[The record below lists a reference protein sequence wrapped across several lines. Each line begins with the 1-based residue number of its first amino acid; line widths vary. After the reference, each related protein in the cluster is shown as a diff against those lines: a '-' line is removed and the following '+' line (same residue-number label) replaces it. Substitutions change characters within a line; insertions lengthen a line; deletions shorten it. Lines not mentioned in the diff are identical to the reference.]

1 MNKIVLHRFVKK
13 KFALDFIGLT
23 KSLFKSKKKEYP
35 CRNTLFIS
43 NQEIN
48 PDYQR

>member
-1 MNKIVLHRFVKK
+1 MYKIVLHRFVKK

-23 KSLFKSKKKEYP
+23 KSLFKPKKEYP
-35 CRNTLFIS
+35 CNRNTLFIS

>member
-23 KSLFKSKKKEYP
+23 KSLFKSKK
-35 CRNTLFIS
+35 RIS
-43 NQEIN
+43 Q
-48 PDYQR
+48 